1 MQNCSALLN
10 LWLLVEEETPLWA
23 AANEDLLPGNERSK
37 TLSISAM
44 GNCTGGGGEA

>member
-23 AANEDLLPGNERSK
+23 AANKDFITGNERSK
-37 TLSISAM
+37 TPSISAT